1 MLKYLISYPFTICRA
16 KQASV
21 QQEEIGQKAALTNQ
35 TGEQRTGESSPNM
48 TVSSSEKKVTSGVL
62 TEARDHMD
70 SVERKGQTPEKQAE
84 KNGPGSPCP
93 SLESSEYEGDH
104 GTNKR
109 CNVAKDL
116 NPQRA
121 KRTRLGRPPVAP
133 EDSATECSTQT
144 SEPGFLTSLPP
155 VEGETGSKAFPVS
168 EWKKT
173 TLEVELL
180 TLGKQAQRLPLAS
193 NNTAQTNQNRLAT
206 SLRGQSV
213 KPASS
218 GSSISSRSMLGEKGS
233 ENVPRTSRLRRMKK
247 S

>member
-1 MLKYLISYPFTICRA
+1 MLVYLVSYPFTICRA

-21 QQEEIGQKAALTNQ
+21 QQEDTGQRAALTTQRENR
-35 TGEQRTGESSPNM
+35 RTGGSSPNKS
-48 TVSSSEKKVTSGVL
+48 VSSSEQKVTSGAL
-62 TEARDHMD
+62 TEARAQME
-70 SVERKGQTPEKQAE
+70 SVGTEGLDPEEQAE
-84 KNGPGSPCP
+84 KNRSDCLNR
-93 SLESSEYEGDH
+93 SSDSSEYKGDR

-109 CNVAKDL
+109 CHMEEDL
-116 NPQRA
+116 NSQRA
-121 KRTRLGRPPVAP
+121 KRTCLGRPPGVP
-133 EDSATECSTQT
+133 ESSATECCTQT
-144 SEPGFLTSLPP
+144 SKPGFLTPLPL
-155 VEGETGSKAFPVS
+155 EEAETGSKAFPVS

-180 TLGKQAQRLPLAS
+180 TPGKQAQRLPLAS

-218 GSSISSRSMLGEKGS
+218 GSSIGSRSTLGEKGG
-233 ENVPRTSRLRRMKK
+233 ENVPRTSRLRRVKR

>member
-1 MLKYLISYPFTICRA
+1 MYLLSYPFTICRA

-21 QQEEIGQKAALTNQ
+21 QKEEIGQRAALTAQ
-35 TGEQRTGESSPNM
+35 TEDQRTGESSPNKS
-48 TVSSSEKKVTSGVL
+48 VFSSEQQGTSGALPEAGAQLESVG
-62 TEARDHMD
+62 TE
-70 SVERKGQTPEKQAE
+70 GLNPEEHAE
-84 KNGPGSPCP
+84 KNGSD
-93 SLESSEYEGDH
+93 SLSRSSDSSEYEGDR

-109 CNVAKDL
+109 CNLEEDL
-116 NPQRA
+116 NSQRA
-121 KRTRLGRPPVAP
+121 KRMCLGRPPAAR
-133 EDSATECSTQT
+133 ESSATECSTQT
-144 SEPGFLTSLPP
+144 SKPGFLTLLSP
-155 VEGETGSKAFPVS
+155 VEAETGPKAFPVS

-218 GSSISSRSMLGEKGS
+218 GSSIGSRSTLGETGS
-233 ENVPRTSRLRRMKK
+233 ENVPRTSRLRRMKR

>member
-1 MLKYLISYPFTICRA
+1 MYLGSYPFTICRA

-21 QQEEIGQKAALTNQ
+21 QQDETGQRAALRAQ
-35 TGEQRTGESSPNM
+35 TEDRRTGGSSPNKG
-48 TVSSSEKKVTSGVL
+48 VSSLEQKVTSGALPEAGAQMEPVG
-62 TEARDHMD
+62 TE
-70 SVERKGQTPEKQAE
+70 GLNPEEQAE
-84 KNGPGSPCP
+84 KDGLD
-93 SLESSEYEGDH
+93 SLSRSSECEGDR

-109 CNVAKDL
+109 WNMEEDL
-116 NPQRA
+116 RSQGA
-121 KRTRLGRPPVAP
+121 KRTCHGRPPDAP
-133 EDSATECSTQT
+133 ENSATECSTQT
-144 SEPGFLTSLPP
+144 SEPGFLTPLPP
-155 VEGETGSKAFPVS
+155 VAAETGSKAFPVS

-180 TLGKQAQRLPLAS
+180 TPGKQAQRLPLAS

-218 GSSISSRSMLGEKGS
+218 GSSIGSRSTLGEKGS
-233 ENVPRTSRLRRMKK
+233 ENVPRTSRLRRMKR

>member
-1 MLKYLISYPFTICRA
+1 MYLGSYPFTIFRA

-21 QQEEIGQKAALTNQ
+21 QQEEVIQRAALTTQ
-35 TGEQRTGESSPNM
+35 TEAQRSGGSSPNM
-48 TVSSSEKKVTSGVL
+48 SVSSSEQKVTPGALPEAGAQIESAG
-62 TEARDHMD
+62 TE
-70 SVERKGQTPEKQAE
+70 GLNPEEQAE
-84 KNGPGSPCP
+84 KNGSD
-93 SLESSEYEGDH
+93 SLSHSSDSSEYEGDR

-109 CNVAKDL
+109 CNMEEDL
-116 NPQRA
+116 NFQRA
-121 KRTRLGRPPVAP
+121 KRTCLGSPPVAP
-133 EDSATECSTQT
+133 ESSTECSAQT
-144 SEPGFLTSLPP
+144 SKPSFLTPLPP
-155 VEGETGSKAFPVS
+155 VEGETGSMAFPVS

-193 NNTAQTNQNRLAT
+193 NNTAQTNQNRLAA

-218 GSSISSRSMLGEKGS
+218 GSTIGSRSTLAEKGS
-233 ENVPRTSRLRRMKK
+233 KKVPRTLRLRRMKR

>member
-1 MLKYLISYPFTICRA
+1 MYLGSYHFTICRA

-21 QQEEIGQKAALTNQ
+21 QQDETGQRAALRAQ
-35 TGEQRTGESSPNM
+35 TEDRRTGGSSPNKG
-48 TVSSSEKKVTSGVL
+48 VSSSEQKVTSGALPEAVAQMEPVG
-62 TEARDHMD
+62 TEWLN
-70 SVERKGQTPEKQAE
+70 PEEQAE
-84 KNGPGSPCP
+84 KDGLD
-93 SLESSEYEGDH
+93 SLSRSSDSSEYEGDC

-109 CNVAKDL
+109 WNMEEDL
-116 NPQRA
+116 HSQRA
-121 KRTRLGRPPVAP
+121 KRTCLGRPPDAP
-133 EDSATECSTQT
+133 ESSATECSTQT
-144 SEPGFLTSLPP
+144 SEPGFLTPLPP
-155 VEGETGSKAFPVS
+155 VAANTGSKAFPVS

-180 TLGKQAQRLPLAS
+180 TPGKQAQRLPLAS

-218 GSSISSRSMLGEKGS
+218 GSSIGSRSTLGEKGS
-233 ENVPRTSRLRRMKK
+233 ENVPRTSRLRRMKR

>member
-1 MLKYLISYPFTICRA
+1 MYLVSYPFTICRA

-21 QQEEIGQKAALTNQ
+21 QQEEIGQRAALTTQ
-35 TGEQRTGESSPNM
+35 TEDQRTGRSSPNKS
-48 TVSSSEKKVTSGVL
+48 VSSSEQKVTSGAVTKAGAQMESVG
-62 TEARDHMD
+62 TE
-70 SVERKGQTPEKQAE
+70 GLNPEEQAE
-84 KNGPGSPCP
+84 KNGSD
-93 SLESSEYEGDH
+93 SLSRSSDSSEYEGDR

-109 CNVAKDL
+109 CNMEEDL
-116 NPQRA
+116 NSQRA
-121 KRTRLGRPPVAP
+121 KRPCLGRPPDAA
-133 EDSATECSTQT
+133 EGSATECSTQT
-144 SEPGFLTSLPP
+144 SKPGFLTPLPS
-155 VEGETGSKAFPVS
+155 VEAETGSKAFPVS

-218 GSSISSRSMLGEKGS
+218 GSSIGSRSTLGEKGS
-233 ENVPRTSRLRRMKK
+233 ENVPRTSRLRRMKR